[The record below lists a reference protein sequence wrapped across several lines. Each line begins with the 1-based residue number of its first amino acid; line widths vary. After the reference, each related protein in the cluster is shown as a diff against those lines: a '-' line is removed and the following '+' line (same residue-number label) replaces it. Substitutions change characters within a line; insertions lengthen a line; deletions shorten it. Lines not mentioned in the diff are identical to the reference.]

1 MLTRKVRCP
10 CGALNRVGV
19 YWVSR
24 RPKCGACGVLL
35 PEPTAIR
42 AFRYILHSRVIPL
55 AVGAALIV
63 VAWRPLTL
71 ITHSTPQATVG
82 PGPMPLRI
90 ELPRAT
96 VPADRDCSVEPQP
109 ATGIYQ
115 SYSHA
120 RAIAPLTIRT
130 AAGSN
135 YLVKMQDAG
144 GGADIVSFFI
154 RGGQDLQTQMPL
166 GSFVLK
172 YATGQFWCGDSDL
185 FGRDTGVSRARDA
198 LRFYQNESGT
208 VGKTIEL
215 IPQVGG
221 NLETY
226 SIPRSQF

>member
-1 MLTRKVRCP
+1 MLTRNVRCS
-10 CGALNRVGV
+10 CGAMNRVGV

-42 AFRYILHSRVIPL
+42 AFRYVLHSSVIPL

-63 VAWRPLTL
+63 VAWRPWTL
-71 ITHSTPQATVG
+71 SIVTSPQAAAD
-82 PGPMPLRI
+82 PGPTPLRI
-90 ELPRAT
+90 ELPHAT
-96 VPADRDCSVEPQP
+96 ASADCSAEPQP

-130 AAGSN
+130 TAGSN
-135 YLVKMQDAG
+135 YLVKLQDTAS
-144 GGADIVSFFI
+144 GADIVSFFI
-154 RGGQDLQTQMPL
+154 LGGQDLQASMPL
-166 GSFVLK
+166 GNFILK
-172 YATGQFWCGDSDL
+172 YATGQFWCGDAAL
-185 FGRDTGVSRARDA
+185 FGPSTGVSRAKKV
-198 LRFYQNESGT
+198 LRFYRDQSGT
-208 VGKTIEL
+208 FGHTIEL